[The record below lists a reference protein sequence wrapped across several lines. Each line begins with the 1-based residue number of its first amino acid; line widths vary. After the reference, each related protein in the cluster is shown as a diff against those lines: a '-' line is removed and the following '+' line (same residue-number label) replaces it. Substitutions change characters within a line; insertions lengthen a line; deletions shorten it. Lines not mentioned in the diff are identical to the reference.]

1 MVPSRLGC
9 PRQPQASRSEK
20 SRNERPKKDGVSTVK
35 TVLAL
40 SMLAAALA
48 CSSGLNQE
56 QVRDIAKTEAEIV
69 LADSGNQSGP
79 PGPPGP
85 MGPRGP
91 AGDQGPAG
99 GVGPPGPQGE
109 KGPRGER
116 GEHGVQGPIGPPGAT
131 GAPGPQGP
139 DGGTGPQGSS
149 GSAGLQGPAGP
160 PGDQGPQGPA
170 GPPGRGI
177 EITLADYLRQD
188 FDEDRINE
196 DLGITTDGVVH
207 VRADFG
213 NGVGGGTGFVFH
225 IEAQTAYVLTAR
237 HVLYE
242 DGHIADSFEICLAA
256 DRCLDAELVYFPGRQ
271 NDGYLFDH
279 AGTDLAS
286 LRFPC
291 SDCKPLSITP
301 SQDVLDLRLDR
312 IWYYP
317 AAREIAAVTY
327 RSLEEGLQILAGK
340 TVESYLG
347 EELSDST
354 IKHDIY
360 LRPGASGSP
369 LLNRSGYV
377 VGVNLSYSDSGEAN
391 ARYLDVKDKLI
402 RNILQRAI
410 DGN

>member
-1 MVPSRLGC
+1 M
-9 PRQPQASRSEK
+9 
-20 SRNERPKKDGVSTVK
+20 K

-69 LADSGNQSGP
+69 LADSGNLSGP

-85 MGPRGP
+85 MGQEVLPEIKGQQVP
-91 AGDQGPAG
+91 SALQGHR
-99 GVGPPGPQGE
+99 VSKGPPGPQGE
-109 KGPRGER
+109 KGSRGER
-116 GEHGVQGPIGPPGAT
+116 GEQGVQGPTGAT
-131 GAPGPQGP
+131 ASPGPRGPAGATGPQGP
-139 DGGTGPQGSS
+139 SGGVGPP
-149 GSAGLQGPAGP
+149 GPEGP
-160 PGDQGPQGPA
+160 PGDRGPQGPA

-177 EITLADYLRQD
+177 EITLADYLKQD

-196 DLGITTDGVVH
+196 ELGITTDGVVH
-207 VRADFG
+207 IRANFG
-213 NGVGGGTGFVFH
+213 NLVGGGTGFVFH
-225 IEAQTAYVLTAR
+225 VEAQAAYVLTAR

-242 DGHIADSFEICLAA
+242 DGNIADSFEICLAA

-271 NDGYLFDH
+271 NDGYLSDRP
-279 AGTDLAS
+279 GTDLAS
-286 LRFPC
+286 LRFAC
-291 SDCKPLSITP
+291 SDCRPLSITP
-301 SQDVLDLRLDR
+301 SQDVLTQRFES
-312 IWYYP
+312 WYYP
-317 AAREIAAVTY
+317 ADQEIVAITY
-327 RSLEEGLQILAGK
+327 RSLEEGLQVFAGK
-340 TVESYLG
+340 SVESYLG
-347 EELSDST
+347 DELSDST

-377 VGVNLSYSDSGEAN
+377 VGVNLSYADSGEAN

-402 RNILQRAI
+402 LNILQRAI

>member
-1 MVPSRLGC
+1 MAPSRLGC
-9 PRQPQASRSEK
+9 PRQPEASRNEK
-20 SRNERPKKDGVSTVK
+20 SRNERPKKGGGSTVK

-56 QVRDIAKTEAEIV
+56 QVRDIARTEAGIV

-109 KGPRGER
+109 RGPRGER

-139 DGGTGPQGSS
+139 DGATGPQGPAGATGPQGPAGATGPQGSS
-149 GSAGLQGPAGP
+149 GSAGPQGPEGP
-160 PGDQGPQGPA
+160 LGHQGPQGPA

-177 EITLADYLRQD
+177 EITLADYLKQD

-196 DLGITTDGVVH
+196 ELGIATDGVVH
-207 VRADFG
+207 VRAEFK

-225 IEAQTAYVLTAR
+225 IEAEAAYALTAR

-242 DGHIADSFEICLAA
+242 DGHIADGFEICLAA

-271 NDGYLFDH
+271 NDGYLSDRP
-279 AGTDLAS
+279 GTDLAS

-301 SQDVLDLRLDR
+301 SQDVLEACQSPGS
-312 IWYYP
+312 IGQSSP
-317 AAREIAAVTY
+317 G
-327 RSLEEGLQILAGK
+327 SLSHPVGL
-340 TVESYLG
+340 
-347 EELSDST
+347 
-354 IKHDIY
+354 
-360 LRPGASGSP
+360 
-369 LLNRSGYV
+369 
-377 VGVNLSYSDSGEAN
+377 
-391 ARYLDVKDKLI
+391 
-402 RNILQRAI
+402 
-410 DGN
+410 

>member
-1 MVPSRLGC
+1 M
-9 PRQPQASRSEK
+9 
-20 SRNERPKKDGVSTVK
+20 K
-35 TVLAL
+35 TALAL
-40 SMLAAALA
+40 GMLVAALA
-48 CSSGLNQE
+48 CSSGLSQE
-56 QVRDIAKTEAEIV
+56 EVRDIARTEAEAV

-85 MGPRGP
+85 VGPRGP

-99 GVGPPGPQGE
+99 AVGPAGPQGE
-109 KGPRGER
+109 KGPRGED
-116 GEHGVQGPIGPPGAT
+116 GVQGPIGPPGAT
-131 GAPGPQGP
+131 GAPGPRGP
-139 DGGTGPQGSS
+139 AGATGPQGSP
-149 GSAGLQGPAGP
+149 GSTGPQGPAGP

-196 DLGITTDGVVH
+196 ELGITTDGVVH
-207 VRADFG
+207 VRAQFK

-242 DGHIADSFEICLAA
+242 DGRIADSFKICLAA

-271 NDGYLFDH
+271 NDGYLSDRP
-279 AGTDLAS
+279 GTDLAS

-301 SQDVLDLRLDR
+301 SQDTLELSSGSYY
-312 IWYYP
+312 YYP
-317 AAREIAAVTY
+317 AGQEVVAVTY
-327 RSLEEGLQILAGK
+327 RSLEEGLQIFAGK
-340 TVESYLG
+340 TVRSRLG
-347 EELSDST
+347 ADLSDST

-360 LRPGASGSP
+360 LRPGQAG
-369 LLNRSGYV
+369 R
-377 VGVNLSYSDSGEAN
+377 
-391 ARYLDVKDKLI
+391 RC
-402 RNILQRAI
+402 
-410 DGN
+410 